1 MMNADEQRA
10 YSRGYNAGLRAGK
23 RKRVRTLHHATESR
37 AKAEFLQKAFLA
49 TLTAA
54 FAAQGWQQG
63 GKPIS
68 TVDDHVAL
76 AWRVAKAALLA
87 KPFEAMILPTFEV
100 VDDETPT
107 P

>member
-1 MMNADEQRA
+1 VNADEQRA
-10 YSRGYNAGLRAGK
+10 YSRGYNAELRAG
-23 RKRVRTLHHATESR
+23 RSKRVRALNHVTESR

-49 TLTAA
+49 ALPAA

-68 TVDDHVAL
+68 TVDDRVAL
-76 AWRVAKAALLA
+76 AWRVAKEALRA
-87 KPFEAMILPTFEV
+87 QPFEAMIWPTFEV
-100 VDDETPT
+100 VDDEAPT